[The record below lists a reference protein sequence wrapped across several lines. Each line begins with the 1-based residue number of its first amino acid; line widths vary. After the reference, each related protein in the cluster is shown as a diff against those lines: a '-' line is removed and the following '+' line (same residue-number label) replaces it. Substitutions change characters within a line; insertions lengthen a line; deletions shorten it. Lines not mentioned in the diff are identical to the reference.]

1 MHERFLSVCVGSIDH
16 HLFSP
21 SPSIIVFLLLLLLL
35 LPRGED
41 DDYDSLLLALII
53 YILLSMLPFFFEETI
68 VCMKNVRACKRPRH
82 VERTKIAH
90 FSMMRI
96 CDDFFFFNSFLKNS
110 SDIKYS
116 PAAVASA

>member
-1 MHERFLSVCVGSIDH
+1 MYEECTCVQAA
-16 HLFSP
+16 
-21 SPSIIVFLLLLLLL
+21 
-35 LPRGED
+35 
-41 DDYDSLLLALII
+41 Y
-53 YILLSMLPFFFEETI
+53 
-68 VCMKNVRACKRPRH
+68 AC
-82 VERTKIAH
+82 RTNEVAH